1 LSQGGFSPIK
11 NYLADMSR
19 VAGIRTAT
27 NTTIRFN
34 VADNWPTAGG
44 KACRI
49 MFWRIDTGHHRLS
62 P

>member
-1 LSQGGFSPIK
+1 
-11 NYLADMSR
+11 MSC
-19 VAGIRTAT
+19 VVVIRMAT